1 MRRSPFIEVRFIS
14 PDVAAGS
21 QMWLAC
27 PIWVGMMST
36 STENSPP
43 LRTASMIAATIAGT
57 VAPRHGGHGV
67 LHQVGP
73 LLVGLL
79 ELQGVQRR
87 LVVVAAPDVV
97 HAALAVDQELVD
109 VGRGPADMRV
119 GRPGIALLVP
129 AEADAAAAGTA
140 DVARGERH
148 VHQRAVGAVVVVA
161 PDQALLVGE
170 HGAAARA
177 AFLRLGDPFRRLAD
191 LVDGAAR

>member
-14 PDVAAGS
+14 PEVAAGS
-21 QMWLAC
+21 QTWLAC

-36 STENSPP
+36 STANSPP
-43 LRTASMIAATIAGT
+43 LLDRVHDGRDHRGT

-67 LHQVGP
+67 LHHVGA

-97 HAALAVDQELVD
+97 HAALAADQELVD
-109 VGRGPADMRV
+109 VGRGLADMGV
-119 GRPGIALLVP
+119 GRAGVALLVT
-129 AEADAAAAGTA
+129 AEADAAAAGPA
-140 DVARGERH
+140 DVAGRERH

-170 HGAAARA
+170 HRAATRAAR
-177 AFLRLGDPFRRLAD
+177 LRLGDPLRRLAD
-191 LVDGAAR
+191 LVGA